1 MGNINISDLGS
12 AGADLFL
19 DSESYLNDL
28 TEGEMT
34 NTLGAFCSL
43 GICIIISNG
52 VCIFGNGGQGS
63 GGGQGGNGNGGQGKR
78 ESGVGRPLRPGEH
91 IP

>member
-34 NTLGAFCSL
+34 NILGGGSVTVCFKKWS
-43 GICIIISNG
+43 IG
-52 VCIFGNGGQGS
+52 VCWRD
-63 GGGQGGNGNGGQGKR
+63 K
-78 ESGVGRPLRPGEH
+78 E
-91 IP
+91 

>member
-1 MGNINISDLGS
+1 MGNINISDLRP

-34 NTLGAFCSL
+34 NTLGACCRCS
-43 GICIIISNG
+43 CRCCR
-52 VCIFGNGGQGS
+52 VD
-63 GGGQGGNGNGGQGKR
+63 
-78 ESGVGRPLRPGEH
+78 
-91 IP
+91 

>member
-1 MGNINISDLGS
+1 MGNINISDLRP

-34 NTLGAFCSL
+34 NTLGGRRQWSRWWCSCRCCWGWGGWKKTSLKTSGTEAKLLEADAGGVL
-43 GICIIISNG
+43 GEI
-52 VCIFGNGGQGS
+52 GG
-63 GGGQGGNGNGGQGKR
+63 
-78 ESGVGRPLRPGEH
+78 ELLP
-91 IP
+91 

>member
-1 MGNINISDLGS
+1 MANINISDLRP

-34 NTLGAFCSL
+34 NTLGGRRRSWYWSRWCSCRCCW
-43 GICIIISNG
+43 GW
-52 VCIFGNGGQGS
+52 
-63 GGGQGGNGNGGQGKR
+63 GGNKLQLTSKNVEADRSSVDMVAQDMA
-78 ESGVGRPLRPGEH
+78 SA
-91 IP
+91 

>member
-1 MGNINISDLGS
+1 MANINISDLRH

-34 NTLGAFCSL
+34 NTFGAFWCPCRWTSRF
-43 GICIIISNG
+43 C
-52 VCIFGNGGQGS
+52 VW
-63 GGGQGGNGNGGQGKR
+63 
-78 ESGVGRPLRPGEH
+78 V
-91 IP
+91 